1 MYTYCNRCTEFA
13 RIFTQCTRIQD
24 LRYAGNRAQRDG
36 SDLLASVLNSSLGNG
51 LNLNLKK
58 LDLYDCA
65 FKTNAS
71 HQALFRVLVFAKSLT
86 YLDLGGCGLEDAGV
100 KEVCLALTHGCSILE
115 HLDLSGND
123 VKRYGAE
130 HIASYI
136 CKKGRN
142 LKTLR
147 LEDNKLSCEGAVAIA
162 SAFHGREDVPNIE
175 EIQLNIC
182 MIGAIGARALIEA
195 FGPNGKNTPNLKHI
209 FLNGNFFA
217 DDVLSEVEVAFGQ
230 RLGKMDENVSD
241 GDADDE
247 LSDLAEE
254 MESLIV

>member
-24 LRYAGNRAQRDG
+24 LRYAGSRAQRDG

-51 LNLNLKK
+51 RNLNLKK
-58 LDLYDCA
+58 LDLNDCA
-65 FKTNAS
+65 FTTDAS

-115 HLDLSGND
+115 HLDLSGNE

-136 CKKGRN
+136 CKKGGN

-147 LEDNKLSCEGAVAIA
+147 LEENELSCEGVVAIA